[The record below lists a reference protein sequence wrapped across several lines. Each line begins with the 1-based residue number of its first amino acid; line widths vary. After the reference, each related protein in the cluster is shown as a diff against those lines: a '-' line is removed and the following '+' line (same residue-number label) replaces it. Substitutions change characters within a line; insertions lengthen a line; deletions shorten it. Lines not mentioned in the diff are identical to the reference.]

1 MSVVTPL
8 NPEWERQLREGF
20 ARQAAM
26 SLFGAT
32 IGRLAPGEME
42 IVMPFRPEITQQ
54 TGTIHAG
61 VIAAIADSACGGA
74 AFSLMP
80 PGSDVVSIEFKLNLL
95 APATGDAFV
104 ARARVVR
111 AGKTISTCAAD
122 VFALAPTGETLV
134 ATMLATMM
142 RRRFTTE
149 SQREPL

>member
-1 MSVVTPL
+1 MTPS
-8 NPEWERQLREGF
+8 NPKWEAVLREGF

-26 SLFGAT
+26 SLFGAR
-32 IGRLAPGEME
+32 IGRVAPGEIE
-42 IVMPFRPEITQQ
+42 IVLPFKRDVTQQ
-54 TGTIHAG
+54 TGSVHAG

-95 APATGDAFV
+95 APAIGDAFA

-111 AGKTISTCAAD
+111 SGKTISTCVAD
-122 VFALAPTGETLV
+122 VYAIRGDAETLV

-142 RRRFTTE
+142 RRNSASSGE
-149 SQREPL
+149 

>member
-1 MSVVTPL
+1 MSIVTPL
-8 NPEWERQLREGF
+8 NSDWETVLRAGF

-32 IGRLAPGEME
+32 IGRLAPGEVE
-42 IVMPFRPEITQQ
+42 IILPFNQRVTQQ

-80 PGSDVVSIEFKLNLL
+80 PGSDVVSVEFKLNLL
-95 APATGDAFV
+95 APALGDLFA

-111 AGKTISTCAAD
+111 AGKTISTCVAD
-122 VFALAPTGETLV
+122 VFAIRGSEETLV
-134 ATMLATMM
+134 ATMLGTMM
-142 RRRFTTE
+142 RRNATAGA
-149 SQREPL
+149 